1 MLYLKLVTFP
11 PINYVIQRS
20 KLPAEASKQIYFLNA
35 GSRYQNESPFYGAL
49 PMTFAISWMPC
60 SVKANSVLTVWLV
73 SYPQTMKAL
82 GTKIRDTGA
91 IAYIAQLLWVA

>member
-1 MLYLKLVTFP
+1 
-11 PINYVIQRS
+11 
-20 KLPAEASKQIYFLNA
+20 
-35 GSRYQNESPFYGAL
+35 
-49 PMTFAISWMPC
+49 MTFAISWMPC